1 LKPTWAKINR
11 RDIGLALLVTVVA
24 AVLLILGWMRPV
36 ERPLSD
42 LLLRTAGHLSSASS
56 PVSAVVIDD
65 RSVEAVGPLPW
76 ARDDLATL
84 VGRIAEHE
92 PRVLIID
99 MLFPEER
106 TPDGDALLEAELAK
120 LDTILVAVLSP
131 DGGWL
136 LPIDRFG
143 GAAAAAHGHAET
155 DTDGVVRC
163 ISTTKQANG
172 LALPALALVAAQ
184 RAGWSRPIAPGRRI
198 FPDFRQAPEDIPQI
212 SAADLLA
219 DSAKRPELITDRL
232 VFLGYSASG
241 TTDQYLVPVGKRN
254 HPIPGVL
261 VHAAATSSALQG
273 GLLRPLPTWAAIALA
288 FLVAWATQSL
298 RSSSGRFRLLHIC
311 AVSCA
316 VVLTAVGA
324 LWLAN
329 VLIPAFALIV
339 AASLSTGMREAVES
353 KQAQAET
360 GAILSSLIE
369 EEGVQSSVRVPRG
382 VHGRLAQVKN
392 LQGSLSRDRNLR
404 RTLLEGMNE
413 GVALWDHTGS
423 PLLIN
428 RALLD
433 LWGHQPLLKEAQ
445 AALAEAD
452 ESPAI
457 IQRGQ
462 RCLEVEIVELGEG
475 SLGLFRDVTVRAELD
490 LRRRE
495 MHRLVSHELKTPLAS
510 ISGFGEMLQT
520 YEMSGEE
527 LHNVAGRISAE
538 ADRLGEMVR
547 VFLDIERLGT
557 GHWESER
564 TELDLAAIVESRR
577 QILASAAATRDQ
589 SIEVD
594 TSSCSPIQGVEQLI
608 SQMIDN
614 LIGNALKYSP
624 DGGAVHLVIGPD
636 GDGNVRLA
644 VRDHGSGIPEQA
656 VPQLFE
662 RFYRVPGTK
671 AQGTGLGLALVKEV
685 ADWHCASIEVDTQVG
700 EGSCFTVLF
709 PVSGEKEW

>member
-1 LKPTWAKINR
+1 M
-11 RDIGLALLVTVVA
+11 
-24 AVLLILGWMRPV
+24 LLIVGWLRPV

-42 LLLRTAGHLSSASS
+42 LLLRTAGHLASASS

-65 RSVEAVGPLPW
+65 PSIEAVGPLPW

-92 PRVLIID
+92 PRVLVID
-99 MLFPEER
+99 MLFSEER
-106 TPDGDALLEAELAK
+106 TLDGDAALEAELAR

-155 DTDGVVRC
+155 DTDGVVRS
-163 ISTTKQANG
+163 IATTKQANG
-172 LALPALALVAAQ
+172 LALPALAQVAAQ
-184 RAGWSRPIAPGRRI
+184 RAGWNGPVAPGRRV
-198 FPDFRQAPEDIPQI
+198 FPDFQQAPEDIPQI

-219 DSAKRPELITDRL
+219 APAKRPELITDRV

-241 TTDQYLVPVGKRN
+241 TTDQYLVPVGTRN

-261 VHAAATSSALQG
+261 VHAAATSSILRG
-273 GLLRPLPTWAAIALA
+273 GLLHPLPTWVASALF
-288 FLVAWATQSL
+288 FLVAWTTQAL
-298 RSSSGRFRLLHIC
+298 RSWSGRFRLAHFLL
-311 AVSCA
+311 VSCA
-316 VVLTAVGA
+316 VVLAAVVA
-324 LWLAN
+324 LWLGD
-329 VLIPAFALIV
+329 VSIPVFSLIAAAALS
-339 AASLSTGMREAVES
+339 AGLREAVES
-353 KQAQAET
+353 KYAQAET

-369 EEGVQSSVRVPRG
+369 EEGVQSSVPIPRG
-382 VHGRLAQVKN
+382 VHGRLAQVKS
-392 LQGSLSRDRNLR
+392 LQGRLSRDRNLR

-413 GVALWDHTGS
+413 GVALWDNEGK
-423 PLLIN
+423 PLLTN
-428 RALLD
+428 RALVD
-433 LWGHQPLLKEAQ
+433 LWGHQPLLNEAQ
-445 AALAEAD
+445 TALAEAD
-452 ESPAI
+452 ESPAM

-462 RCLEVEIVELGEG
+462 RRLEVEIVELEEG
-475 SLGLFRDVTVRAELD
+475 SLGLIRDVTVRAELD

-527 LHNVAGRISAE
+527 LHDVAGRISSE

-547 VFLDIERLGT
+547 VFLDIERLGA
-557 GHWESER
+557 GHWENER

-589 SIEVD
+589 SIEVE
-594 TSSCSPIQGVEQLI
+594 TASRTRIQGVEQLV

-614 LIGNALKYSP
+614 LVGNALKYSP
-624 DGGAVHLVIGPD
+624 DGSAVHVRIEPD
-636 GDGNVRLA
+636 GGGYVRLA
-644 VRDHGSGIPEQA
+644 VRDHGTGIPEEA

-671 AQGTGLGLALVKEV
+671 AKGTGLGLALVKEV
-685 ADWHCASIEVDTQVG
+685 ADWHGASIEVDTEVG
-700 EGSCFTVLF
+700 EGSCFSVLF
-709 PVSGEKEW
+709 PASGEQE